1 MAQDKPGK
9 VSKDEIFPSFV
20 PEKRVQILSKGQR
33 AATNRFWS
41 KTILIQICILEESLW
56 RQCGEQAEV
65 SKPGSEEDN
74 FRVLIINQPEMVVAW
89 PEEQWWGGKHGP
101 DLGDRVGI
109 TQIDYESMRRKTRGG
124 VNDEL
129 GVR

>member
-1 MAQDKPGK
+1 M
-9 VSKDEIFPSFV
+9 
-20 PEKRVQILSKGQR
+20 
-33 AATNRFWS
+33 
-41 KTILIQICILEESLW
+41 
-56 RQCGEQAEV
+56 

-89 PEEQWWGGKHGP
+89 LGEQWWDGNHGP

-109 TQIDYESMRRKTRGG
+109 TQIDYEIMRRKTRGG